1 MFIKTFHSCLC
12 RKLVIK
18 ICIDVSNMCFG
29 LTSVINI
36 IQHLLSF
43 ITKYDVL
50 TNTCVTLKYNIY
62 VLQMNVSH
70 YSNNFPKSY
79 PTLIVSVKTS
89 DYKHICIWCRL
100 CQHIFNALYLACN
113 ENIRNYETLI
123 KAYQTVTFMYEYEL
137 FLTSL
142 NYFLI
147 LLIP

>member
-1 MFIKTFHSCLC
+1 
-12 RKLVIK
+12 
-18 ICIDVSNMCFG
+18 MCFG

-62 VLQMNVSH
+62 ALQMNVSH
-70 YSNNFPKSY
+70 YSNNFSKSY
-79 PTLIVSVKTS
+79 PILIVSVKTS

-123 KAYQTVTFMYEYEL
+123 KACQTVTFMYEYEL

-142 NYFLI
+142 KVFTFVSIYFTKSFSRYYA
-147 LLIP
+147 